1 MATVDSVGEDKEV
14 ELKIIKKGITIE
26 YVNDALIYDE
36 KTQKSDVFVNQ
47 RRRWIA
53 AQLDYFRDYFFDGLK
68 GLLFKGNID
77 YFDKVIQMVQPP
89 RILLTGILFIVT
101 FLLWFVYIL
110 NLNSIYNLF
119 PIGYERW
126 LILFVVTAFTL
137 IISIPRKFYNGKTLK
152 ALMYIPVGF
161 VLMILSLLKVKG
173 ASKKFIH
180 TTHSHTD
187 NIKHN

>member
-1 MATVDSVGEDKEV
+1 
-14 ELKIIKKGITIE
+14 
-26 YVNDALIYDE
+26 
-36 KTQKSDVFVNQ
+36 
-47 RRRWIA
+47 
-53 AQLDYFRDYFFDGLK
+53 
-68 GLLFKGNID
+68 
-77 YFDKVIQMVQPP
+77 MVQPP

-126 LILFVVTAFTL
+126 LVLFGVTAFTL